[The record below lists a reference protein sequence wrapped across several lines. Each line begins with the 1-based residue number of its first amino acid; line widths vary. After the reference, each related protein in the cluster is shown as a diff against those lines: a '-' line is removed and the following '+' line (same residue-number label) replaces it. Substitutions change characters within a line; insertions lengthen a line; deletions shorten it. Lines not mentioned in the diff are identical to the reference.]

1 MTDVKSFLQSRT
13 VWANI
18 VGLVALI
25 AAARGVDF
33 GADDANRLAEACLQI
48 VTAASFVASTL
59 FRVVATRR
67 IA

>member
-1 MTDVKSFLQSRT
+1 MTDAKTFLQSRT

-18 VGLVALI
+18 VGLVALA
-25 AAARGVDF
+25 AAARGVEF
-33 GADDANRLAEACLQI
+33 GQEEANRLAEACLQI
-48 VTAASFVASTL
+48 VTAASFVASTV